1 MFEKECRQIALELAQ
16 ELIDATAIML
26 SRTTPDKAYPEM
38 VRWLVEYGGYEL
50 GRAEHMANQLIRI
63 ASIQEAATQ

>member
-1 MFEKECRQIALELAQ
+1 MCEQECRQIAL

-38 VRWLVEYGGYEL
+38 VRGLVEYGGYEL
-50 GRAEHMANQLIRI
+50 GGAERLAKKLLRI
-63 ASIQEAATQ
+63 ASRQEAVTQ

>member
-1 MFEKECRQIALELAQ
+1 MFEQECQQIAQ

-38 VRWLVEYGGYEL
+38 VRGLVEYGGYEL
-50 GRAEHMANQLIRI
+50 DGAERLAKSLLRI
-63 ASIQEAATQ
+63 ASMQEAVTQ